1 MTETTDAPS
10 TPVEVPVEAP
20 LDAPLD
26 ALVLVDSPPSLLQD
40 MPTKIAD
47 FNNKYNQVVAMLS
60 CLKQSFKSIEKSAQR
75 DWSISQKALARKNKK
90 AVTLSPSGF
99 VRP

>member
-1 MTETTDAPS
+1 MVVDAP
-10 TPVEVPVEAP
+10 V
-20 LDAPLD
+20 DAPVD
-26 ALVLVDSPPSLLQD
+26 AVVVVDSSPSLLHD
-40 MPTKIAD
+40 MPTKITD
-47 FNNKYNQVVAMLS
+47 FNNKYNHVIAMLS
-60 CLKQSFKSIEKSAQR
+60 SLKQSFKSIEKSAQR